1 MKFPHVLIA
10 SLFLISC
17 ASLYE
22 LPEPPP
28 PNERK
33 SAVQA
38 EDTDSAASERAYLEA
53 RAAIIVLYNLL
64 QQQRY
69 GEAVEKISA
78 ETRDFLTHGT
88 SQSAQEILASRQL
101 TIDNQVVE
109 IDPVSML
116 LAEDVSQ
123 LVESVAGV
131 EEQETSSRK
140 EIFAVVPGGFRR
152 IVMIQESGQWVLH
165 RTRPS
170 TLIPSP

>member
-1 MKFPHVLIA
+1 MKFPILI
-10 SLFLISC
+10 LFCLSFSGC

-22 LPEPPP
+22 LPAPPP

-33 SAVQA
+33 STEEAD
-38 EDTDSAASERAYLEA
+38 DTDAAASERAYLEA

-69 GEAVEKISA
+69 QEAVEQISA
-78 ETRDFLTHGT
+78 ETRDFISHGT
-88 SQSAQEILASRQL
+88 SQSAQDVLASGQ
-101 TIDNQVVE
+101 IMINDQVVE
-109 IDPVSML
+109 LDPVSML

-123 LVESVAGV
+123 LVESIAGV

-152 IVMIQESGQWVLH
+152 IVMIQESGKWVLH